1 MKERIPLA
9 IVQVLRSLRNIH
21 AQTKLHAGQNE
32 TVDKHDDHEKG
43 LLFPQDTL
51 G

>member
-1 MKERIPLA
+1 MCDSAGVVVSQE
-9 IVQVLRSLRNIH
+9 H
-21 AQTKLHAGQNE
+21 AQIKLHAGQNE